1 MKKFLKVTLAC
12 ALAAW
17 MFGVAPADAQI
28 RKTGITGA
36 SFLKIGVGARAVAL
50 GSAYTTVSG
59 DVNQMFWN
67 PAGVAI
73 TGGKTQVT
81 FSYNQWI
88 ADLNHVAAGISHDFG
103 TWGTWGIGAVKL
115 GVSDIEASRDV
126 VPSFLAGSFTPFDNG
141 TSATY
146 DYSDTAINITW
157 ALNFT
162 DKLSMGITGKYINQS
177 IDGESASAGAID
189 VGAVY
194 KIGYKGARLGA
205 RISNLGGDLKFYEV
219 GAPLPLIFS
228 YGAAIDLV
236 SNEEQGMRLTA
247 FADANKPQDNEQ
259 LFFTSGELALKEMF
273 FVRGG
278 YKLNYSGTTD
288 QKTDE
293 ITRARIDA
301 GRSEEG
307 FTLGAGV
314 KIPVSN
320 YKIAV
325 DYAFTEFGILD
336 SVHRVSMNLDF

>member
-17 MFGVAPADAQI
+17 TFGVAPADAQI
-28 RKTGITGA
+28 RKAGISGA

-50 GSAYTTVSG
+50 GSAYTTVAG

-73 TGGKTQVT
+73 SDGKTQVT

-88 ADLNHVAAGISHDFG
+88 ADLNHAAFGISHDFG
-103 TWGTWGIGAVKL
+103 TWGTWGFGAVRL
-115 GVSDIEASRDV
+115 GVSGIEASRDV
-126 VPSFLAGSFTPFDNG
+126 VPSFLSGSFTPFDTN

-146 DYSDTAINITW
+146 DYSDTAINLTW
-157 ALNFT
+157 ALKFT
-162 DKLSMGITGKYINQS
+162 DRLAMGITGKFINES
-177 IDGESASAGAID
+177 IDDVSASAYAMD

-194 KIGYKGARLGA
+194 HIGYKGARIGA
-205 RISNLGGDLKFYEV
+205 RISNLGSDLKFYDI

-228 YGAAIDLV
+228 YGASIDLV
-236 SNEEQGMRLTA
+236 SNEDQGMRLTA
-247 FADANKPQDNEQ
+247 YADANKPQDSEQ
-259 LFFTSGELALKEMF
+259 LFFTSGELALKDMF

-278 YKLNYSGTTD
+278 YKLNYSGVTD
-288 QKTDE
+288 SKIDE
-293 ITRARIDA
+293 VSKAKVDA

-314 KIPVSN
+314 KLPLSS
-320 YKIAV
+320 YKISV
-325 DYAFTEFGILD
+325 DYAYTDFGILD
-336 SVHRVSMNLDF
+336 QVHRISVDLGF

>member
-1 MKKFLKVTLAC
+1 MKKFLKITLAC

-17 MFGVAPADAQI
+17 TFGAVPADAQI
-28 RKTGITGA
+28 RKAGISGA

-67 PAGVAI
+67 PAGVAV

-88 ADLNHVAAGISHDFG
+88 ADINHVAFGISRDFG
-103 TWGTWGIGAVKL
+103 TWGTWGFGAVKL
-115 GVSDIEASRDV
+115 GVSGIEASRDV
-126 VPSFLAGSFTPFDNG
+126 VPSSFTAFDNG

-146 DYSDTAINITW
+146 DYSDTAINLTW

-162 DKLSMGITGKYINQS
+162 DKLAMGITGKFISES

-205 RISNLGGDLKFYEV
+205 RISNLGSELKFYEV

-236 SNEEQGMRLTA
+236 SNEEQGMRVTA
-247 FADANKPQDNEQ
+247 FADANKPQDSEQ

-273 FVRGG
+273 FLRGG
-278 YKLNYSGTTD
+278 YKINYSGITD
-288 QKTDE
+288 SKTDE
-293 ITRARIDA
+293 VSKARVDA

-314 KIPVSN
+314 KVPVSGIN
-320 YKIAV
+320 IAV